1 MTYQKITIPLD
12 HGNRNMKTAEEVFTS
27 GLVESDLKPVLGE
40 YLEYNGKYYSL
51 TGERIPYMR
60 DKTLDDRFFILTLF
74 GIGKELERRTQPQ
87 KDTIYQVELPVGLP
101 PKHYGALFEKF
112 GQYFVRPGV
121 QRFTFNKREY
131 LVQITKAAVFPQ
143 DYAAAMTIYP
153 QIAAYNRVVTVDIG
167 GFTLDYLLLREG
179 RPDLSVCDSLE
190 KGVITLYN
198 RIISRVSSDFD
209 MLLEDTDIDTII
221 LGKNSDYNDSVIRL
235 VKQMTKQY
243 VDDFLGALRE
253 RGIDLKTGCIVFIGG
268 GAKLLREYLENT
280 DKIGKCVFVEDI
292 CANAKGYEILYQV
305 AEFLNSLEREKAQYI
320 VKAVLTYRT
329 LEEKGEV
336 PQTGGAVSY
345 DYETIKSI
353 VLQIMREQGEEGKI
367 TAMQPGMAPTHQQ
380 SEAEPEE
387 LVMEADPLVGFDDS
401 AMDGIMASLAAFQNN
416 M

>member
-1 MTYQKITIPLD
+1 MTYQKITISLD
-12 HGNRNMKTAEEVFTS
+12 HGNRYMKTAEEVFTS

-74 GIGKELERRTQPQ
+74 GIVKELERRTQPQ

-101 PKHYGALFEKF
+101 LKHYGALFEKF

-221 LGKNSDYNDSVIRL
+221 LGKNSDYSDSVIRL

-353 VLQIMREQGEEGKI
+353 VLQIMREQGADGKI
-367 TAMQPGMAPTHQQ
+367 PAVQPETA
-380 SEAEPEE
+380 SLSLEAEPKEQITEE
-387 LVMEADPLVGFDDS
+387 DSLIGSDES
-401 AMDGIMASLAAFQNN
+401 AMQGIMASLSAFQNQN
-416 M
+416 

>member
-12 HGNRNMKTAEEVFTS
+12 HGNRNMKTVEEVFTS
-27 GLVESDLKPVLGE
+27 GLAESDLKPVLGE
-40 YLEYNGKYYSL
+40 YLQYNGKYYSL

-221 LGKNSDYNDSVIRL
+221 LGKNSDYSDSVIRL

-253 RGIDLKTGCIVFIGG
+253 RGIDLKTGCIVFISG

-280 DKIGKCVFVEDI
+280 DKIGNIQDCV
-292 CANAKGYEILYQV
+292 
-305 AEFLNSLEREKAQYI
+305 
-320 VKAVLTYRT
+320 
-329 LEEKGEV
+329 
-336 PQTGGAVSY
+336 
-345 DYETIKSI
+345 
-353 VLQIMREQGEEGKI
+353 
-367 TAMQPGMAPTHQQ
+367 H
-380 SEAEPEE
+380 E
-387 LVMEADPLVGFDDS
+387 L
-401 AMDGIMASLAAFQNN
+401 
-416 M
+416 

>member
-1 MTYQKITIPLD
+1 MAYQKITIPLD

-40 YLEYNGKYYSL
+40 YLQYNGKYYSL

-221 LGKNSDYNDSVIRL
+221 LGKNSDYSDNVIRL

-305 AEFLNSLEREKAQYI
+305 QK
-320 VKAVLTYRT
+320 
-329 LEEKGEV
+329 
-336 PQTGGAVSY
+336 
-345 DYETIKSI
+345 KSG
-353 VLQIMREQGEEGKI
+353 R
-367 TAMQPGMAPTHQQ
+367 
-380 SEAEPEE
+380 
-387 LVMEADPLVGFDDS
+387 
-401 AMDGIMASLAAFQNN
+401 
-416 M
+416 

>member
-221 LGKNSDYNDSVIRL
+221 LGKNSDYIDSVIRL

-243 VDDFLGALRE
+243 VDDFLGAFRE

-353 VLQIMREQGEEGKI
+353 VLQIMREQGAEGRYLRCNRKQLPYSRKPNQKSRSQKRI
-367 TAMQPGMAPTHQQ
+367 R
-380 SEAEPEE
+380 
-387 LVMEADPLVGFDDS
+387 
-401 AMDGIMASLAAFQNN
+401 
-416 M
+416 

>member
-40 YLEYNGKYYSL
+40 YLQYNGKYYSL

-221 LGKNSDYNDSVIRL
+221 LGKNSDYSDSVIRL

-353 VLQIMREQGEEGKI
+353 VLQIMREQGAEGRYLRCNRKQLPYSRKPNQKSRSQKRI
-367 TAMQPGMAPTHQQ
+367 R
-380 SEAEPEE
+380 
-387 LVMEADPLVGFDDS
+387 
-401 AMDGIMASLAAFQNN
+401 
-416 M
+416 